1 MWKWTQP
8 LARGW
13 VIVRDEW
20 RSGDRH
26 LRTQVDV
33 LNGVEKGDTLRERL
47 LERFAARDETHTAGA
62 LVDHSRH
69 DSLTHITCT
78 LGVASRVDEP
88 DASHVA
94 VGYLVACEIDRV
106 IRRETIVHQIIHLPI
121 GRFALLIQE
130 PEAAVLLG
138 QLLLDDIRLN
148 GDAQVVG
155 LAGHVS

>member
-1 MWKWTQP
+1 MI
-8 LARGW
+8 G
-13 VIVRDEW
+13 

-33 LNGVEKGDTLRERL
+33 LNGVEKGDALHERL
-47 LERFAARDETHTAGA
+47 LERFAARDEAHTAGA
-62 LVDHSRH
+62 LVDHGRH
-69 DSLTHITCT
+69 DSLTHIACT

-106 IRRETIVHQIIHLPI
+106 IRREMIIHPLVHLPV
-121 GRFALLIQE
+121 RRLALLIQE
-130 PEAAVLLG
+130 PEAAVLFG

-155 LAGHVS
+155 LAGNVS